1 MDKKKIKI
9 EHKEKEKKK
18 IDFQDIKGIFLKN
31 QKKLPKKK
39 VFSFII
45 FKKKV

>member
-18 IDFQDIKGIFLKN
+18 IDFQDIKGIFLKI
-31 QKKLPKKK
+31 QKKFTKEKG
-39 VFSFII
+39 I
-45 FKKKV
+45 FFYNI